1 MAKTPTEIYFG
12 NPPTAKHMPVKSEIV
27 DYLNS
32 QTGAS
37 GVAAFVGSDTGASRA
52 TKYNVADSEV
62 FGTFSA
68 NGTITRMNYH
78 GFEDWT
84 TINAAQGSLG
94 YSSFDAKPRLNGTL
108 AQDHLVCYQAR
119 SEYYG
124 SGNINNYYMGMDV
137 NLGHYG
143 TGTVSNVMGIHIR
156 NPSGTGPITQNFGLN
171 ILAQTRGASNWQLYS
186 WGTAPSYFAGR
197 VGIGKQPEAGY
208 NLDVAG
214 ADGYGIRYSSP
225 GGGTPITAILGTG
238 SGTALVGTTTNHTT
252 AIMANGVNC
261 LVASPDGSTRTL
273 GKFGANGAT
282 PLARVTLPA
291 NATDA
296 ATSYALINA
305 IKTMLI
311 GYGLAA

>member
-1 MAKTPTEIYFG
+1 MAKTPTEIFFG
-12 NPPTAKHMPVKSEIV
+12 NPPTAKHMPSKSEIV
-27 DYLNS
+27 EYLET

-52 TKYNVADSEV
+52 TKFNVADGTV

-84 TINAAQGSLG
+84 IINAAQGNLG
-94 YSSFDAKPRLNGTL
+94 YCAFDAKPKLYGAL
-108 AQDHLVCYQAR
+108 AQDHFAMFQAR
-119 SEYYG
+119 GEYYG
-124 SGNINNYYMGMDV
+124 SGNISNYFIGLDSS
-137 NLGHYG
+137 LGHYG
-143 TGTVSNVMGIHIR
+143 TGTVANVMGVHIR
-156 NPSGTGPITQNFGLN
+156 DPAGTGPITQNFGLN

-197 VGIGKQPEAGY
+197 IGIGKQPEVGY

-214 ADGYGIRYSSP
+214 ADGFGIRYSSP
-225 GGGTPITAILGTG
+225 GGGTAITAILGTG
-238 SGTALVGTTTNHTT
+238 AGTALVGTTTNHTT
-252 AIMANGVNC
+252 ALMANGVNC
-261 LVASPDGSTRTL
+261 LVASPDGSTRAL

-282 PLARVTLPA
+282 PQAKVTLPA

-296 ATSYALINA
+296 ATSYALLNA

-311 GYGLAA
+311 AYGLAA